1 MYMRTWLSYIR
12 TVEARPGPG
21 LASQPA
27 IQAATVIPGWPG
39 SSPRPGLRVLS
50 HNSGL
55 GSGGPGLPVEPAWR
69 ELMSPPS
76 GPVSTEDAMYEAMG
90 YDPVP
95 VEQPGY
101 PGIAELRARM
111 GI

>member
-1 MYMRTWLSYIR
+1 M
-12 TVEARPGPG
+12 
-21 LASQPA
+21 
-27 IQAATVIPGWPG
+27 
-39 SSPRPGLRVLS
+39 
-50 HNSGL
+50 
-55 GSGGPGLPVEPAWR
+55 EPAWR

-101 PGIAELRARM
+101 PGIAELRARR